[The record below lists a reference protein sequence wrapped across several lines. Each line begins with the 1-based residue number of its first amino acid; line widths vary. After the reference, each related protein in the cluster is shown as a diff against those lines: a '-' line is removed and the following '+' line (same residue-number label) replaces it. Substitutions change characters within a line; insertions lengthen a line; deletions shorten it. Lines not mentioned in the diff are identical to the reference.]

1 MKSRV
6 ISWLMTSTALTLL
19 LLAGRLDIV
28 LIAGPVSLLVGLV
41 TAHAGSLRQRKIL
54 SEK

>member
-1 MKSRV
+1 M
-6 ISWLMTSTALTLL
+6 ISTALTLL
-19 LLAGRLDIV
+19 LVAGRLDII

-41 TAHAGSLRQRKIL
+41 TTHAPDSRRRKIL